1 MAQRVTV
8 TKTCK
13 LYLGGALARSESGR
27 TVRVTD
33 HQGEFMANAA
43 LASRKDGRD
52 AVVAARK
59 GQAAWAS
66 ATPYNRG
73 QVMYRMAEMMEGR
86 RAELVQALRDLSG
99 LSVARATRE
108 VDLAVDSLVHHAGW
122 TDKLATV
129 MGSVNA
135 VSSPFFSYSVPEPTG
150 VVVVTAPAEQGVLGG
165 CGRDDDPGGFGDGV
179 GEERRADRVDA
190 AHDRR
195 ELVRPPGMVHE
206 RVDREVH
213 LT

>member
-13 LYLGGALARSESGR
+13 LYIGGALARSESGR

-66 ATPYNRG
+66 ATPYNR
-73 QVMYRMAEMMEGR
+73 EGSI
-86 RAELVQALRDLSG
+86 ACG
-99 LSVARATRE
+99 L
-108 VDLAVDSLVHHAGW
+108 
-122 TDKLATV
+122 
-129 MGSVNA
+129 
-135 VSSPFFSYSVPEPTG
+135 
-150 VVVVTAPAEQGVLGG
+150 
-165 CGRDDDPGGFGDGV
+165 
-179 GEERRADRVDA
+179 
-190 AHDRR
+190 
-195 ELVRPPGMVHE
+195 
-206 RVDREVH
+206 
-213 LT
+213 

>member
-1 MAQRVTV
+1 MAQRLTV

-13 LYLGGALARSESGR
+13 LYIGGALARSESGR

-99 LSVARATRE
+99 LSAAPTKLQQAQATLDGYHVAFGISAG
-108 VDLAVDSLVHHAGW
+108 VLVLVAG
-122 TDKLATV
+122 
-129 MGSVNA
+129 S
-135 VSSPFFSYSVPEPTG
+135 SSPPAAAGASRGPTG
-150 VVVVTAPAEQGVLGG
+150 AATSSGSSSSEPA
-165 CGRDDDPGGFGDGV
+165 
-179 GEERRADRVDA
+179 RRARL
-190 AHDRR
+190 RSST
-195 ELVRPPGMVHE
+195 P
-206 RVDREVH
+206 
-213 LT
+213 